1 MTKKLPYTPAIL
13 MKRAL
18 VVDDEGPIRNL
29 LAAMLRR
36 ERIPTDTAG
45 NGSEAI
51 ELLTRNRYAC
61 VVLDLMMPVM
71 NGRDVID
78 AMLRHQIP
86 NVPVIVV
93 TAAGESA
100 TGDLEPEVV
109 KLIIRKPFDVM
120 RVIEAVR
127 AFCAEEE
134 DGTLDADWPADSPH
148 VPM

>member
-1 MTKKLPYTPAIL
+1 

-29 LAAMLRR
+29 LAAVLRR
-36 ERIPTDTAG
+36 ERIPADTAG

-51 ELLTRNRYAC
+51 DLLRRSHYAC

-78 AMLRHQIP
+78 AMVSHRVP
-86 NVPVIVV
+86 RVPVIVIS
-93 TAAGESA
+93 AAGESA
-100 TGDLEPEVV
+100 TADLDPEVV
-109 KLIIRKPFDVM
+109 KLIVRKPFEVS

-127 AFCAEEE
+127 AFCAEED
-134 DGTLDADWPADSPH
+134 DGTLDAEWAADSPTL
-148 VPM
+148 PM